1 MRARNLILLA
11 LGHVIP
17 QNKWRTG
24 EREKVCQTIKIDVGF
39 DYVRRT
45 IQA

>member
-1 MRARNLILLA
+1 MRARNLFLLA
-11 LGHVIP
+11 LGQVIP

-45 IQA
+45 VQA